1 MLICLKLFLK
11 RLGHK
16 SNQEYKISTE
26 NWEKNFKNQLYE
38 IISNNRKSSMKKTL
52 IVKLLNDFSHS
63 LQNK

>member
-1 MLICLKLFLK
+1 MLNCLKLFLK
-11 RLGHK
+11 RLRHK
-16 SNQEYKISTE
+16 SNQEYKISTK

-38 IISNNRKSSMKKTL
+38 IISNNRTSMKKTL